1 MNNNNAKTLDDV
13 KKNTQMVADC
23 FESLANRLTQQ
34 TELSPVVG
42 VARQRVEELR
52 SNKFTVMVVGEFK
65 RGKTT
70 LLNAMLGAK
79 VMPTKLTPCTAIVT
93 YIRYGEKPEAVIDF
107 TDGRPQER
115 LNLDEYVQK
124 YQLNIDDTQVDDRQ
138 ALSQE
143 ISDRF
148 GAVDR
153 ATIYYP
159 SPLLLNN
166 IEIVDTPGINEHD
179 LRTQRVLEKLVTADA
194 IIMVLDA
201 VTVCNQNEANF
212 IENQLRP
219 LGLHKNVFFLL
230 NRWNFVTNSL
240 IDPNDSEEL
249 ESALSEQMRFIKT
262 RLYPFVKVAGNTNVD
277 SRVFKV
283 NALGALQ
290 CRLKNIKPNEQI
302 FKTTEIPAFEE
313 SLSEFLIIDRDR
325 VRREKDIHIAKKIK
339 KDVDNNISFLLKKI
353 KAPIADFEAD
363 SIKLDSQIKQLK
375 RVEVNIASILS
386 AESAEICAGFRGS
399 LTLYMEENLYK
410 SLHDHVERFDMGE
423 LNSIVSRYSML
434 LDFKRNEE
442 DKIRNKIKINFE
454 YQTKN
459 LVEGYFRTW
468 MELYFKPQLNSNIQE
483 SQIRIRGEAR
493 EYVKILSEIHGEE
506 KNDEDISE
514 NDISV
519 KISDWLINYQSFST
533 KGSDVIMDLSPL
545 IASILAEVLA
555 EAITH
560 KVLALTG
567 VGLLFSVPLAWFFK
581 ERNLNRFKKSIV
593 NGMINDKNKM
603 LFDLNAGIEDV
614 INTQFKKIAHEISSS
629 IESEIS
635 VLKAS
640 INDLKTKRQR
650 ADFDAEAIEHEL
662 KILQLNVY
670 EQTKKIYQLVVDTNK
685 NPTNQTNQSHE
696 PVREESEVYA

>member
-1 MNNNNAKTLDDV
+1 MNNNKKTLDDI
-13 KKNTQMVADC
+13 KKNTQIVANC
-23 FESLANRLTQQ
+23 FESLAKTLTQQ

-42 VARQRVEELR
+42 MARQRVEELR

-93 YIRYGEKPEAVIDF
+93 YIRYGEKPEAVIEF

-124 YQLNIDDTQVDDRQ
+124 YQLNTDDTQVDDRR

-159 SPLLLNN
+159 SPLLLNG

-201 VTVCNQNEANF
+201 VTVCNQNEASF

-240 IDPNDSEEL
+240 IDPNDPEEL
-249 ESALSEQMRFIKT
+249 ESALSEQMKFIKT

-277 SRVFKV
+277 NRIFKV

-290 CRLKNIKPNEQI
+290 CRLKNIKPNEQV

-313 SLSEFLIIDRDR
+313 SLSDFLVADRDR
-325 VRREKDIHIAKKIK
+325 VRREKDIHVAKKIK
-339 KDVDNNISFLLKKI
+339 EDVDDDISFLLKKI
-353 KAPIADFEAD
+353 KLPIEEFEA
-363 SIKLDSQIKQLK
+363 STIKFDSQIKQLK
-375 RVEVNIASILS
+375 RIEVNITSILN
-386 AESAEICAGFRGS
+386 AESAEICREFNDS
-399 LTLYMEENLYK
+399 LKLYMEENLYK
-410 SLHDHVERFDMGE
+410 PLPDHIEKFDMGD
-423 LNSIVSRYSML
+423 LNKIMSRYSML
-434 LDFKRNEE
+434 LDFNRSEE
-442 DKIRNKIKINFE
+442 EKIENKIKYNLESQI
-454 YQTKN
+454 KN
-459 LVEGYFRTW
+459 LVEDHFKQW
-468 MELYFKPQLNSNIQE
+468 MEIYFKTQLNSNVQE
-483 SQIRIRGEAR
+483 SQIRIRGEAK
-493 EYVKILSEIHGEE
+493 EYVKVLSEIHGVE
-506 KNDEDISE
+506 KNYDDISE
-514 NDISV
+514 NDISI
-519 KISDWLINYQSFST
+519 KINDWLINSKSFST

-545 IASILAEVLA
+545 VASIIAEVLV
-555 EAITH
+555 EVVTH
-560 KVLALTG
+560 KALALTG
-567 VGLLFSVPLAWFFK
+567 VGLLLCIPIAFYFQD
-581 ERNLNRFKKSIV
+581 ENLKKFRCSIV
-593 NGMINDKNKM
+593 DSMIKDKEKL
-603 LFDLNAGIEDV
+603 LFDLSDRIEAVVD
-614 INTQFKKIAHEISSS
+614 NQFKKITHEISSS
-629 IESEIS
+629 IGSEIG
-635 VLKAS
+635 VLRAS
-640 INDLKTKRQR
+640 INDLKTKRQQ
-650 ADFDAEAIEHEL
+650 ADFDAEAVEHEL
-662 KILQLNVY
+662 KIVQLNVY
-670 EQTKKIYQLVVDTNK
+670 EQTRKIYQLVADSNK
-685 NPTNQTNQSHE
+685 NPAKKINQLHE

>member
-13 KKNTQMVADC
+13 KKNTQMVASC

-93 YIRYGEKPEAVIDF
+93 YIRYGKKPEAVIEF

-240 IDPNDSEEL
+240 IDPNDPEEL
-249 ESALSEQMRFIKT
+249 ESALSEQMKFIKT
-262 RLYPFVKVAGNTNVD
+262 RLYPFVKVASNTNVD

-339 KDVDNNISFLLKKI
+339 KDVDDNISFII
-353 KAPIADFEAD
+353 KRIKLPIAEFET
-363 SIKLDSQIKQLK
+363 STIKFDSQVKQLK
-375 RVEVNIASILS
+375 RIEINITSILI
-386 AESAEICAGFRGS
+386 AESAEICRGFKDS
-399 LTLYMEENLYK
+399 LKLYMEENLYK
-410 SLHDHVERFDMGE
+410 PLPEYVEKFDMGE
-423 LNSIVSRYSML
+423 LNSVFSRYKML
-434 LDFKRNEE
+434 ADGLRDEN
-442 DKIRNKIKINFE
+442 DKIRTKVKINLE
-454 YQTKN
+454 SQIKTLIETN
-459 LVEGYFRTW
+459 LKEW
-468 MELYFKPQLNSNIQE
+468 MDAYFKPQLNSNIQDSE
-483 SQIRIRGEAR
+483 NRMKSEVR
-493 EYVKILSEIHGEE
+493 EYVKILSEIHGVE
-506 KNDEDISE
+506 KNIEDISE
-514 NDISV
+514 KDISG
-519 KISDWLINYQSFST
+519 KISDWLVSSQSIST
-533 KGSDVIMDLSPL
+533 KSSDVAMDLSPL
-545 IASILAEVLA
+545 IASIIAEV
-555 EAITH
+555 
-560 KVLALTG
+560 VLHVTASAAFSLTG
-567 VGLLFSVPLAWFFK
+567 IGLILTAVFALVFK
-581 ERNLNRFKKSIV
+581 EYNISKVRVSIV
-593 NGMINDKNKM
+593 DGMRSEKSNFLLDTSEKIENIINC
-603 LFDLNAGIEDV
+603 
-614 INTQFKKIAHEISSS
+614 QFKKITDAMSSS

-650 ADFDAEAIEHEL
+650 ADFDAEVIEHEL
-662 KILQLNVY
+662 RALQVSVY
-670 EQTKKIYQLVVDTNK
+670 EQIGKIFRLVADGNK
-685 NPTNQTNQSHE
+685 SSTNQTSKPSE
-696 PVREESEVYA
+696 PVHEESEVYA

>member
-1 MNNNNAKTLDDV
+1 MNNNKKTLDDI
-13 KKNTQMVADC
+13 KKNTQIVANC
-23 FESLANRLTQQ
+23 FESLAKTLTQQ

-42 VARQRVEELR
+42 MARQRVEELR

-93 YIRYGEKPEAVIDF
+93 YIRYGEKPEAVIEF

-124 YQLNIDDTQVDDRQ
+124 YQLNTDDTQVDDRR

-159 SPLLLNN
+159 SPLLLNG

-201 VTVCNQNEANF
+201 VTVCNQNEASF

-240 IDPNDSEEL
+240 IDPNDPEEL
-249 ESALSEQMRFIKT
+249 ESALSEQMKFIKT

-277 SRVFKV
+277 SRIFKV

-290 CRLKNIKPNEQI
+290 CRLKNIKPNEQV

-313 SLSEFLIIDRDR
+313 SLSDFLVADRDR
-325 VRREKDIHIAKKIK
+325 VRREKDIHVAKKIK
-339 KDVDNNISFLLKKI
+339 EDVDDDISFLLKKI
-353 KAPIADFEAD
+353 KLPIEEFEA
-363 SIKLDSQIKQLK
+363 STIKFDSQIKQLK
-375 RVEVNIASILS
+375 RIEVNITSILN
-386 AESAEICAGFRGS
+386 AESAEICREFNDS
-399 LTLYMEENLYK
+399 LKLYMEENLYK
-410 SLHDHVERFDMGE
+410 PLPDHIEKFDMGD
-423 LNSIVSRYSML
+423 LNKIMSRYSML
-434 LDFKRNEE
+434 LDFNRSEE
-442 DKIRNKIKINFE
+442 EKIENKIKYNLESQI
-454 YQTKN
+454 KN
-459 LVEGYFRTW
+459 LVEDHFKQW
-468 MELYFKPQLNSNIQE
+468 MEIYFKTQLNSNVQE
-483 SQIRIRGEAR
+483 SQIRIRGEAK
-493 EYVKILSEIHGEE
+493 EYVKVLSEIHGVE
-506 KNDEDISE
+506 KNYDDISE
-514 NDISV
+514 NDISI
-519 KISDWLINYQSFST
+519 KINDWLINSKSFST

-545 IASILAEVLA
+545 VASIIAEVLV
-555 EAITH
+555 EVVTH
-560 KVLALTG
+560 KALALTG
-567 VGLLFSVPLAWFFK
+567 VGLLLCIPIAFYFQD
-581 ERNLNRFKKSIV
+581 ENLKKFRCSIV
-593 NGMINDKNKM
+593 DSMIKDKEKL
-603 LFDLNAGIEDV
+603 LFDLSDRIEAVVD
-614 INTQFKKIAHEISSS
+614 NQFKKITHEISSS
-629 IESEIS
+629 IGSEIG
-635 VLKAS
+635 VLRAS
-640 INDLKTKRQR
+640 INDLKTKRQQ
-650 ADFDAEAIEHEL
+650 ADFDAEAVEHEL
-662 KILQLNVY
+662 KIVQLNVY
-670 EQTKKIYQLVVDTNK
+670 EQTRKIYQLVADSNK
-685 NPTNQTNQSHE
+685 NPAKKINQLHE

>member
-1 MNNNNAKTLDDV
+1 MNNNTKTLDDI
-13 KKNTQMVADC
+13 KKNTQIVANY
-23 FESLANRLTQQ
+23 FESLAKTLTQQ

-42 VARQRVEELR
+42 MARQRVEELR

-93 YIRYGEKPEAVIDF
+93 YIRYGEKPEAVIEF

-124 YQLNIDDTQVDDRQ
+124 YQLNTDDTQVDDRR

-159 SPLLLNN
+159 SPLLLNG

-240 IDPNDSEEL
+240 IDPNDPEEL
-249 ESALSEQMRFIKT
+249 ESALSEQMKFIKT

-277 SRVFKV
+277 SRIFKV

-290 CRLKNIKPNEQI
+290 CRLKNIKPNEQV

-313 SLSEFLIIDRDR
+313 SLSEFLVADRDR
-325 VRREKDIHIAKKIK
+325 VRREKDIHVAKKIK
-339 KDVDNNISFLLKKI
+339 EDVDESISFLLKKI
-353 KAPIADFEAD
+353 KLPIEEFEA
-363 SIKLDSQIKQLK
+363 STIKFDSQIKQLK
-375 RVEVNIASILS
+375 RIEVNITSILN
-386 AESAEICAGFRGS
+386 AESAEICREFNDS
-399 LTLYMEENLYK
+399 LKLYMEENLYK
-410 SLHDHVERFDMGE
+410 PLPDHIEKFYMGE
-423 LNSIVSRYSML
+423 LNSIISRYKML
-434 LDFKRNEE
+434 VDGLRDED
-442 DKIRNKIKINFE
+442 DKIRTKIKINLE
-454 YQTKN
+454 GQIKGLAEKN
-459 LVEGYFRTW
+459 LKDW
-468 MELYFKPQLNSNIQE
+468 MDNYFKPQLSSSIQHSE
-483 SQIRIRGEAR
+483 SRMKNEVR
-493 EYVKILSEIHGEE
+493 EYVKVLSEIYGVEQSIEDVSE
-506 KNDEDISE
+506 KDISG
-514 NDISV
+514 
-519 KISDWLINYQSFST
+519 KIGDWLVSYQSIST
-533 KGSDVIMDLSPL
+533 KSSDIAMDLSPL
-545 IASILAEVLA
+545 IASIIAEV
-555 EAITH
+555 
-560 KVLALTG
+560 VLHVTASAAFSLTG
-567 VGLLFSVPLAWFFK
+567 VGLILSAVFAFVFK
-581 ERNLNRFKKSIV
+581 EYNVSKVRASIV
-593 NGMINDKNKM
+593 DSMRSEKSNF
-603 LFDLNAGIEDV
+603 LFDMSEKIEGI
-614 INTQFKKIAHEISSS
+614 INTQFKKITDAMSSS

-635 VLKAS
+635 VMKAS
-640 INDLKTKRQR
+640 INDLKYKRQQ
-650 ADFDAEAIEHEL
+650 ADFDSEAVEHEL
-662 KILQLNVY
+662 KILQLSVY
-670 EQTKKIYQLVVDTNK
+670 GQTRKIYQLVADSNK
-685 NPTNQTNQSHE
+685 NPAKQINQLHE